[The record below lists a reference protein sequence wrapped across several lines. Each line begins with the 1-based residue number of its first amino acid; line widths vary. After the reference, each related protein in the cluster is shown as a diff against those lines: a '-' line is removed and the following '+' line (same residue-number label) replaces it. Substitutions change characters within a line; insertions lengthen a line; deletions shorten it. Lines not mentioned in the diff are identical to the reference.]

1 MKHTLFLI
9 CGFLVASA
17 SLPGQSKADQDKPAS
32 QAQIVSAAEI
42 IKVDAKKKTLQV
54 REVAAAS
61 TTRPSQRGGNG
72 GAGRGGGGGRGGG
85 RRGGG
90 GGGVGFPRGG
100 GNGGGGPRTAP
111 QAKEYK
117 VFVTKDTML
126 KFAGVDIEFTSL
138 HVGDRIAVSG
148 TPKGSKGDLT
158 ATTITRQ

>member
-1 MKHTLFLI
+1 MKHTLLLI

-17 SLPGQSKADQDKPAS
+17 SMPGQSKADQDKPAS

-54 REVAAAS
+54 REVAPAS
-61 TTRPSQRGGNG
+61 TTRPRQRGGSG
-72 GAGRGGGGGRGGG
+72 GAGRGGGGSRGGG

-90 GGGVGFPRGG
+90 GGGGGGFPRGG
-100 GNGGGGPRTAP
+100 GNGGGPGTAT

-117 VFVTKDTML
+117 VFVTKDTLL
-126 KFAGVDIEFTSL
+126 KFAGVDIDFSSL
-138 HVGDRIAVSG
+138 HTGDRIAVSG